1 MKKTL
6 ICCNTNG
13 LDLRLFELDT
23 ESWTVTETLRCPLQ
37 GVAGSSMAMPAAA
50 VGDMIYVAFRGDAPA
65 LISLRLTKDWTGV
78 EQVGHLAIEESC
90 PYLSLSGN
98 GCFLLAAGG
107 ANALAVRIGKG
118 GVLDRIVSRVPLGAL
133 AHCVMERGSTVYGTA
148 CRDDLLRR
156 YRLDME
162 TGALEETAVVAFPK
176 GSGPRHMAFSPDGR
190 LLYVITEN
198 AGTIVTLSLAGDG
211 DSDDGGEAHPRLLG
225 AVPLL
230 AGEGQRWSGDLA
242 LSDDGALLFASER
255 ASDQLVSLLIDA
267 SGQTM
272 AATSKVASP
281 EHVRSLHLDPD
292 GGFLVAVGN
301 FGQSGEVYALEK
313 DGRLTPK
320 MTFVAGD
327 GPSWV
332 LGLDG
337 PRG

>member
-13 LDLRLFELDT
+13 LDLRLFQQDT
-23 ESWTVTETLRCPLQ
+23 ECWTVDEIFRYPLQ
-37 GVAGSSMAMPAAA
+37 GVGGSSMAMPAAV
-50 VGDMIYVAFRGDAPA
+50 VGDMIYVAFRGESPA
-65 LISLRLTKDWTGV
+65 LISLRLTRDRTGV

-98 GCFLLAAGG
+98 GRFLLAAGG
-107 ANALAVRIGKG
+107 TNAIVVRIGKE
-118 GVLDRIVSRVPLGAL
+118 GVLDRVVSRMPLGEL
-133 AHCVMERGSTVYGTA
+133 AHCVVERGGTVYGTA

-156 YRLDME
+156 YRLDPE
-162 TGALEETAVVAFPK
+162 TGALEETAKVAFPK
-176 GSGPRHMAFSPDGR
+176 GSGPRHMAFSSDGR

-198 AGTIVTLSLAGDG
+198 AGTIATLSLA
-211 DSDDGGEAHPRLLG
+211 DDGEEAAQPRLLG

-230 AGEGQRWSGDLA
+230 AGEGRRWSGDLA
-242 LSDDGALLFASER
+242 LSDDGAWLFASER
-255 ASDQLVSLLIDA
+255 ASDQLVSLRLDA
-267 SGQTM
+267 SGEMM
-272 AATSKVASP
+272 AATSRVASP
-281 EHVRSLHLDPD
+281 EHVRSLHLDPG
-292 GGFLVAVGN
+292 GGFIVAVGN
-301 FGQSGEVYALEK
+301 FGQSGEVYAVGA

-320 MTFVAGD
+320 VTFVAGD